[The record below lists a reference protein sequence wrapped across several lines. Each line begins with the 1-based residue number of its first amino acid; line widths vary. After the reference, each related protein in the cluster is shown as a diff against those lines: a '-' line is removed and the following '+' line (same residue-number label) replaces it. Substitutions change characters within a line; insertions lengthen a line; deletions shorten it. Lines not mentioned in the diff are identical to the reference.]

1 MRDEEI
7 LRAKLVFNIFIS
19 LSVSHWQIYTKKLI
33 TQPFLCIFLSNY
45 FVVFKIMFIFAIGI
59 GEKSRAADA

>member
-7 LRAKLVFNIFIS
+7 LRAKLVFHIFIS

>member
-7 LRAKLVFNIFIS
+7 LRAKLVFHIFIS

-33 TQPFLCIFLSNY
+33 AQPFLCIFLSNY
-45 FVVFKIMFIFAIGI
+45 FVVFKILVIFAIGI